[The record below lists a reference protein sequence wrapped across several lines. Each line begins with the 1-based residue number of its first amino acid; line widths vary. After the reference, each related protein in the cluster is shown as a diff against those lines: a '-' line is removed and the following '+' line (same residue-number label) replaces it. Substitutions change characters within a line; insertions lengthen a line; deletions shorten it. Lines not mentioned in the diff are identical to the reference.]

1 MKRIGNLC
9 AEAFSMQA
17 LYQGYYDARKGKRG
31 TRSCFQF
38 ERQLAAHIDSLHR
51 RLTDGSYKPQPY
63 NTFEIY
69 EPKQRTISAPAFRDR
84 VVQHSIYDIIRPIF
98 DRTFID
104 QSFACRIG
112 KGTHAASDYAQSAL
126 KKVPRDSYV
135 LQLDIKRYYYSLDR
149 DVLRRLV
156 ERKIKDARM
165 VDVIM
170 MFAQNDSDRGVPIG
184 NLLSQLFGLIYLNP
198 IDHFVK
204 RELKV
209 KHYCR
214 YVDDFVLIGLTF
226 DQAKEYNER
235 ITAFLRDELHLELSR
250 CDIYRVSRGI
260 NFVGFRTW
268 ASKRF
273 VRKHSLYTFRR
284 SAKRERLDS
293 VISSLGHARKT
304 ASRLHMLNYLKENHH
319 DLYRRLPQSCR
330 PIHDLQPKCAGGLD
344 RVVHSG
350 WGDLYRNL

>member
-1 MKRIGNLC
+1 MKRAGNLC
-9 AEAFSMQA
+9 AEAFSIPA

-38 ERQLAAHIDSLHR
+38 ERQLSAHIDSLHR
-51 RLTDGSYKPQPY
+51 RLTDGSYKPRPY
-63 NTFEIY
+63 NTFEVF

-84 VVQHSIYDIIRPIF
+84 VVQHSIYSQIRPIF

-112 KGTHAASDYAQSAL
+112 KGTHAASDYVQAAL
-126 KKVPRDSYV
+126 NQVPRNSYV

-149 DVLRRLV
+149 DVLRRLI

-170 MFAQNDSDRGVPIG
+170 MFARTDDDLGVPIG
-184 NLLSQLFGLIYLNP
+184 NLLSQLFGLIYLNAV
-198 IDHFVK
+198 DHFIK

-214 YVDDFVLIGLTF
+214 YVDDFVLIGITL
-226 DQAKEYNER
+226 DQAKEYSER
-235 ITAFLRDELHLELSR
+235 ITAFLHDELHLELSR

-268 ASKRF
+268 SSKRF
-273 VRKHSLYTFRR
+273 VRKHALYTFRR
-284 SAKRERLDS
+284 SAKRGRLES
-293 VISSLGHARKT
+293 VVSSLGHARKT

-319 DLYRRLPQSCR
+319 ALYHRLPQSCR
-330 PIHDLQPKCAGGLD
+330 PAHDLQPKRPGRID
-344 RVVHSG
+344 RAMHSR
-350 WGDLYRNL
+350 WGDLYSYT